1 MNRFS
6 YGSADG
12 VADVAQAASAR
23 HALAPGEGP
32 NLGPERLVAID
43 REPLA
48 LDKIVDLYG
57 GGLRLGAF
65 VTNADIAY
73 DPRAARHYPLL
84 VSAILADASPQLR
97 NTATSGG
104 NLSQRTRCYYFYEP
118 QADGSE
124 HEPGTEGGGANG
136 GVKCVHEILG
146 ASGTST
152 GTHLSDMGVALT
164 ALDAKVRITG
174 PSGERV
180 VPFTEYCRLTD
191 GNPWL
196 ENCLNPGEV
205 MIAVEL
211 PPEDFSQHY
220 AYSKP
225 HDSSSNSS
233 ERISVAVALRLEGD
247 RISEAR
253 LALGGFAHSPWRSP
267 IAESGLAGER
277 VSHDTFAAAAHDIL
291 SGAVGEGDD
300 DSKIELARGVIV
312 RALERAVT
320 VIEGDVAAACGGA
333 ATA

>member
-6 YGSADG
+6 YVSADG
-12 VADVAQAASAR
+12 FADIAQAAAAER
-23 HALAPGEGP
+23 ALARSVTPNPGPDGQ
-32 NLGPERLVAID
+32 VAIN

-48 LDKIVDLYG
+48 LGKIEDLHG

-84 VSAILADASPQLR
+84 VAAILADASPQLR
-97 NTATSGG
+97 NAATDGG

-118 QADGSE
+118 VPGSGE
-124 HEPGTEGGGANG
+124 RALEMEGGSANS

-146 ASGTST
+146 ASGASRA
-152 GTHLSDMGVALT
+152 THLSDMGVALT
-164 ALDAKVRITG
+164 ALDAKVHIAG
-174 PSGERV
+174 PDGERF
-180 VPFTEYCRLTD
+180 VPFTEYCRVAE

-196 ENCLNPGEV
+196 DNCLLPGEL
-205 MIAVEL
+205 MIAVDL

-220 AYSKP
+220 AYLKP
-225 HDSSSNSS
+225 QQSGSNNNT
-233 ERISVAVALRLEGD
+233 RISVAVALRLEGH

-277 VSHDTFAAAAHDIL
+277 VSHSTFAAAAHDIL
-291 SGAVGEGDD
+291 SGAVGDGDD
-300 DSKIELARGVIV
+300 DAKIEMARGAIV

-320 VIEGDVAAACGGA
+320 AI
-333 ATA
+333 